1 MKKVTIKEIKRF
13 LKTLEENRY
22 RKLVHADARRIAWF
36 VNNSLSEDYDTMP
49 ESMRKKWVKAEYKK
63 ERYMAKK
70 FLESKK
76 QNESVKLREG
86 KGTEIE
92 LNWQGLKGKDGEI
105 GKFIVSSR
113 VADKLENN
121 FKGHIVVDMWD
132 DNVKGKVSSYNDVV
146 KAIKKTKY
154 GKIAFKESMKQNES
168 VKLRE
173 GKKVVKAKTVK
184 NTRYQNQ
191 RQVAQELIK
200 KLKKK
205 GWKVPQY
212 LSDEST
218 LEKMVINAYEKARKN
233 WDSSKGDTVIFSVS
247 DNKDFNDKNFSWKNE
262 SVETQIRQ
270 LVKETIKDLMEGK
283 RIQFIIPM
291 RDRKK
296 TAQVLKKTRLKV
308 GQDYDFGAGKGST
321 FILDIDDSY
330 RDKFLELAITNNI
343 GVRR

>member
-22 RKLVHADARRIAWF
+22 RKLVNADARRIAWF

-70 FLESKK
+70 FL
-76 QNESVKLREG
+76 
-86 KGTEIE
+86 
-92 LNWQGLKGKDGEI
+92 
-105 GKFIVSSR
+105 
-113 VADKLENN
+113 
-121 FKGHIVVDMWD
+121 
-132 DNVKGKVSSYNDVV
+132 
-146 KAIKKTKY
+146 
-154 GKIAFKESMKQNES
+154 ESMKQNES

-343 GVRR
+343 GVKR